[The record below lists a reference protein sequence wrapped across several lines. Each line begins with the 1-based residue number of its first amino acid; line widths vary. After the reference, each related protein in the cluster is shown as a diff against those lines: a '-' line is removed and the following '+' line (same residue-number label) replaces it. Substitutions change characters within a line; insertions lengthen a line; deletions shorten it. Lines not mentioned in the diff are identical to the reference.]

1 MNNIRIDHFR
11 QILRDTPKYRN
22 YKISVLADMVGY
34 TSHTQLA
41 INFKKKT
48 GKNPSQYIAFLQKEE
63 NQK

>member
-1 MNNIRIDHFR
+1 MLKVYADVSKRN
-11 QILRDTPKYRN
+11 RN

-48 GKNPSQYIAFLQKEE
+48 GMNPSQYIAFLQKEE